1 MLEDIGA
8 IIAHSHDLQSSLE
21 SIVRVVGERMETE
34 VCSLYIYEPRSREL
48 TLWATEGLNRASVGK
63 VQMRLDEGLTGM
75 VLERL
80 EPVMV
85 VDALAHPRYK
95 YFPETG
101 EERYHSFLGVPI
113 TERRKALGVLVVQTL
128 RRRRFGGDELRL
140 LKAIANQVGA
150 IIVQARLA
158 ESLQS
163 KEKERKEYRHRMMEA
178 IRRLQAYEG
187 KDEETGPS
195 DERPRHPRLVGLGAA
210 PGFGM
215 APAHVLRP
223 VVSFDSLE
231 ELRSEDPT
239 VEWVRFQT
247 ALRRSLEEVERL
259 KARMSDRLPEVDAK
273 LFDTHRMMLED
284 KSFLE
289 KIHAFIDEGFAAET
303 ALQLTVDEYVGA
315 FSRMT
320 DRYMRERATDVR
332 DIGHRLLRNLLGVE
346 EHGRK
351 FHQDAVLIAEELT
364 LSDLAVLEPDRLR
377 GIALATG
384 GVTSH
389 ASILAKSFEIPTV

>member
-1 MLEDIGA
+1 MQRAKRKGPAKARKTAEPKQQGRRASHGLSVLEDIGA

-21 SIVRVVGERMETE
+21 SIVRVVAERMETE
-34 VCSLYIYEPRSREL
+34 VCSLYIYEPRSRQL

-63 VQMRLDEGLTGM
+63 VKMRLDEGLTGM

-101 EERYHSFLGVPI
+101 EERYHSFLGVPVM
-113 TERRKALGVLVVQTL
+113 EKRKALGVLVVQTL

-140 LKAIANQVGA
+140 LKAIASQVGG
-150 IIVQARLA
+150 IVVQARLA

-178 IRRLQAYEG
+178 IRRLRAYEG
-187 KDEETGPS
+187 RDDERADAE
-195 DERPRHPRLVGLGAA
+195 DRPRHPRLVGLGAA

-223 VVSFDSLE
+223 VVSFDTLE

-239 VEWVRFQT
+239 VEW
-247 ALRRSLEEVERL
+247 
-259 KARMSDRLPEVDAK
+259 
-273 LFDTHRMMLED
+273 
-284 KSFLE
+284 
-289 KIHAFIDEGFAAET
+289 
-303 ALQLTVDEYVGA
+303 
-315 FSRMT
+315 
-320 DRYMRERATDVR
+320 
-332 DIGHRLLRNLLGVE
+332 
-346 EHGRK
+346 
-351 FHQDAVLIAEELT
+351 
-364 LSDLAVLEPDRLR
+364 
-377 GIALATG
+377 
-384 GVTSH
+384 
-389 ASILAKSFEIPTV
+389 